1 MFTKKIFINR
11 ILTILSAKQQDNDL
25 YISRYLRR
33 ALALTSMVIGVILYI
48 NIVCEERVVPWVST
62 PQARV
67 RIFGFTRLGHSCS
80 EKEWRIKS
88 KVQRRICRVRP
99 LIAWVRSKY
108 QGYHC
113 DWGSH
118 CSSRTMEGSL
128 LAPSMNSSSE
138 SFPSLFRSICR
149 NILSVRFSGVD
160 SSSGIF
166 ITEPTIL

>member
-1 MFTKKIFINR
+1 MFTKKNFINR

-80 EKEWRIKS
+80 EKE
-88 KVQRRICRVRP
+88 
-99 LIAWVRSKY
+99 
-108 QGYHC
+108 
-113 DWGSH
+113 
-118 CSSRTMEGSL
+118 
-128 LAPSMNSSSE
+128 
-138 SFPSLFRSICR
+138 
-149 NILSVRFSGVD
+149 
-160 SSSGIF
+160 
-166 ITEPTIL
+166 